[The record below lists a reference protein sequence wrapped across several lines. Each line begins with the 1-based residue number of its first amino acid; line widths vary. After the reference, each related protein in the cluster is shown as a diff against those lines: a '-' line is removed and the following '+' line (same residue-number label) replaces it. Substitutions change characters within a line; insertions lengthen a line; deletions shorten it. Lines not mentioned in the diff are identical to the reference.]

1 MLLRYCFDIVI
12 ISRVDIIDNRL
23 ISRFKWC
30 RCVNVE
36 LTLLNRSLFDLIIYI
51 YIIIQPTK
59 KIYWIELAMS
69 IQARFEKYFDVESTL
84 RRCCASIYQ
93 NNVDISSI
101 REIFRC
107 WIDIEATLCHDIQYA
122 QNYSTY
128 NWCVVKCKNTTKI
141 VSSLWIKFIYFT
153 IRKTTAFVFSTGYL
167 VV

>member
-1 MLLRYCFDIVI
+1 MSMCQCWVDIVKSI
-12 ISRVDIIDNRL
+12 IIRPCVEVDCTHIM
-23 ISRFKWC
+23 KK
-30 RCVNVE
+30 VE
-36 LTLLNRSLFDLIIYI
+36 SINLLLFFIYI

-107 WIDIEATLCHDIQYA
+107 WIDIEATLCLDIQYA

-128 NWCVVKCKNTTKI
+128 NCDVLLNAKI
-141 VSSLWIKFIYFT
+141 PQKSSPHYGSNLSILLLGKRQLLYFLRVT
-153 IRKTTAFVFSTGYL
+153 L
-167 VV
+167 